1 MFFCRLRLV
10 VVVNCFVFFF
20 FFKQKTAYE
29 MRISDWSSDVC
40 SSDLQRQGGRRD
52 QDVRAPGG
60 QRQSHRAAERRQQQR
75 SEERRVGK
83 ECVSTCRSR
92 WSPYH
97 YKKNKPID
105 HLSAL
110 TYRIPSHRDSV
121 TPEVDC
127 DTTQHNSP
135 HQYTNNSK

>member
-1 MFFCRLRLV
+1 MFEYVMCIDVIICSESNLCSV
-10 VVVNCFVFFF
+10 CIVCVFF

-40 SSDLQRQGGRRD
+40 SSDLQHFRPAFACKHSARSRCFRSIRPQGSA
-52 QDVRAPGG
+52 QP
-60 QRQSHRAAERRQQQR
+60 HRPARFHR

-97 YKKNKPID
+97 YKKKQK
-105 HLSAL
+105 
-110 TYRIPSHRDSV
+110 
-121 TPEVDC
+121 E
-127 DTTQHNSP
+127 
-135 HQYTNNSK
+135 

>member
-1 MFFCRLRLV
+1 MFAIDVTFITFCTSYILLS
-10 VVVNCFVFFF
+10 CFIFF

-40 SSDLQRQGGRRD
+40 SSDLLRSETMGGPPLNSLILKPYFVGGTPLLALPRG
-52 QDVRAPGG
+52 RAHPDG
-60 QRQSHRAAERRQQQR
+60 RHDQR

-97 YKKNKPID
+97 
-105 HLSAL
+105 
-110 TYRIPSHRDSV
+110 
-121 TPEVDC
+121 
-127 DTTQHNSP
+127 
-135 HQYTNNSK
+135 